1 MLATQP
7 GWRDWLFSA
16 RSFAAAMLAL
26 WLALWLDLPRPY
38 WAVGTVYIVIQPLSG
53 ALRAKALARFLG
65 TLAGGA
71 FAVAA
76 VPALV
81 DAPPLL
87 VLVLALWVAGCTMG
101 SLYDP
106 TPRSY
111 AFRLAG
117 FTAALI
123 AFPSVGAPGAV
134 FDTALAR
141 IEEIGLG
148 ILCATLADQVFPRPA
163 TPVLLARLEA
173 WIGAMARFG
182 ADALAGRM
190 DDSRFIAD
198 RRRVARDGAALDA
211 LFEETRYEAAQH
223 RAGLAWVR
231 ALRARARTVPAI
243 ISAVADRARALRQDA
258 PAAQAAL
265 APLLQKA
272 ASWLASTADP
282 DRRAAA
288 RAAVPA
294 LLGRLHAAE
303 RDAAA
308 AAGDGSPP
316 WPGLLREGLLARL
329 RELVETWSLALA
341 LEPSAGVL
349 AAAPREAAAPVTSG
363 HTDPLLVGLTG
374 LASVLAILACD
385 LAWVATGWP
394 EGGTAT
400 MMAAVATAMFAQLDD
415 PAPAIAKFL
424 GWTSFSVVVAALY
437 LFAVLPAIDGFPLLA
452 FALAVL
458 YLPFGALHAQP
469 ARIGMALPVMVNTV
483 ALISLQEVYEA
494 EFAAYVN
501 GALALL
507 AGFAAGLVSTRLV
520 RAFGID
526 WRLRRLVAA
535 DRRDLARLTEGRQ
548 ADLRRSV
555 AAMLDRF
562 EFLAGRIGSA
572 DADALDLT
580 ELAELRAAVN
590 VARLR
595 DAAPH
600 LPPATRE
607 AVQAALA
614 GVAAQARGQGTPDAT
629 PDAVLA
635 RLDAALRATMP
646 GREAAARAAALALS
660 GLRRALFP
668 AAPPPSPLP
677 APELG
682 QAA

>member
-1 MLATQP
+1 MLATLP
-7 GWRDWLFSA
+7 GWRDWLFSV

-53 ALRAKALARFLG
+53 ALRAKGLARFLG

-71 FAVAA
+71 FAVAT
-76 VPALV
+76 VPNLV
-81 DAPPLL
+81 DTPSLL
-87 VLVLALWVAGCTMG
+87 VAVLALWVAGCTMG

-123 AFPSVGAPGAV
+123 AFPSVDAPGAV

-141 IEEIGLG
+141 VEEIGLG
-148 ILCATLADQVFPRPA
+148 IACATLADQVFPRPA
-163 TPVLLARLEA
+163 TPVLLARLET
-173 WIGAMARFG
+173 WIGGMARFG
-182 ADALAGRM
+182 ADALTGRM
-190 DDSRFIAD
+190 EESRFIAD
-198 RRRVARDGAALDA
+198 RRRVARDGAALDV

-231 ALRARARTVPAI
+231 ALRARARTVPAM

-258 PAAQAAL
+258 PAARAAL
-265 APLLQKA
+265 APLLQETA
-272 ASWLASTADP
+272 AWLTATADP
-282 DRRAAA
+282 DSRAAA
-288 RAAVPA
+288 RAAAPA
-294 LLGRLHAAE
+294 LLARLRAAGRE
-303 RDAAA
+303 AA
-308 AAGDGSPP
+308 AAGGD

-329 RELVETWSLALA
+329 DELVETWSQALA
-341 LEPSAGVL
+341 LEPGAGAL

-400 MMAAVATAMFAQLDD
+400 MMAAVSTAMFAQLDD

-424 GWTSFSVVVAALY
+424 GWTSFAAVLAAAY

-483 ALISLQEVYEA
+483 ALISLQEVYAA

-520 RAFGID
+520 RAFGIE

-572 DADALDLT
+572 DAETLDVT

-590 VARLR
+590 VVRLR
-595 DAAPH
+595 EAAPR
-600 LPPATRE
+600 LPPRARE
-607 AVQAALA
+607 AVEAALA
-614 GVAAQARGQGTPDAT
+614 AVAARARDQAAPG
-629 PDAVLA
+629 AVLA
-635 RLDAALRATMP
+635 RLD
-646 GREAAARAAALALS
+646 
-660 GLRRALFP
+660 
-668 AAPPPSPLP
+668 
-677 APELG
+677 
-682 QAA
+682 

>member
-1 MLATQP
+1 MLATLP

-87 VLVLALWVAGCTMG
+87 ALVLALWVAGCTMG

-123 AFPSVGAPGAV
+123 AFPGVDAPGAI
-134 FDTALAR
+134 FATALAR
-141 IEEIGLG
+141 VEEIGLG
-148 ILCATLADQVFPRPA
+148 ILCATLVDQVFPRPA
-163 TPVLLARLEA
+163 TPILLARLEA
-173 WIGAMARFG
+173 WIGGMARFG
-182 ADALAGRM
+182 AAALSGRM
-190 DDSRFIAD
+190 EETGFIAE

-211 LFEETRYEAAQH
+211 LFEETRYETAQH
-223 RAGLAWVR
+223 PAGLAWVR
-231 ALRARARTVPAI
+231 ALRARARSVPAMI
-243 ISAVADRARALRQDA
+243 TAVADRARALQQDA

-265 APLLQKA
+265 APLLRETA
-272 ASWLASTADP
+272 AWMTATADP
-282 DRRAAA
+282 ARRAAA
-288 RAAVPA
+288 WAAAPA
-294 LLGRLHAAE
+294 LLGRLRVAE
-303 RDAAA
+303 RAE
-308 AAGDGSPP
+308 AGET

-329 RELVETWSLALA
+329 HELVETWSLALA
-341 LEPSAGVL
+341 LEPG
-349 AAAPREAAAPVTSG
+349 AATLGATPRAAAAPVTSI

-374 LASVLAILACD
+374 LAAVLAILACN

-415 PAPAIAKFL
+415 PAPAIARFI
-424 GWTSFSVVVAALY
+424 GWTLFAVVAAAVY
-437 LFAVLPAIDGFPLLA
+437 LFAVLPSIDGFPLLA

-469 ARIGMALPVMVNTV
+469 ARLGMALPVLVNTV
-483 ALISLQEVYEA
+483 ALISLQTVYEA

-535 DRRDLARLTEGRQ
+535 DRRDLARLTEGRR

-572 DADALDLT
+572 DAATLDLT

-590 VARLR
+590 VVRLR
-595 DAAPH
+595 EAAPQ
-600 LPPATRE
+600 LAPAARA
-607 AVQAALA
+607 AVAAALA
-614 GVAAQARGQGTPDAT
+614 AVAARARGQAM
-629 PDAVLA
+629 PDAVLG
-635 RLDAALRATMP
+635 RLDAALGATMP
-646 GREAAARAAALALS
+646 GRDTATRGAALALS

-668 AAPPPSPLP
+668 AAPPPRL
-677 APELG
+677 E